1 MTLEKFKRERNAAL
15 LRLDLDWARGIIDKL
30 LALGSLVFL
39 ASVTISFISIRSRA
53 AAVRLEAMA
62 EWVFLAGL
70 ALLSAVTVVIA
81 YAIA

>member
-1 MTLEKFKRERNAAL
+1 MVGLCVTVLSIV
-15 LRLDLDWARGIIDKL
+15 RLASPGSLGYIIDKL

-39 ASVTISFISIRSRA
+39 ASATLSFISIRSRREA
-53 AAVRLEAMA
+53 LRLEAGA

-70 ALLSAVTVVIA
+70 ALLAAATLVMA